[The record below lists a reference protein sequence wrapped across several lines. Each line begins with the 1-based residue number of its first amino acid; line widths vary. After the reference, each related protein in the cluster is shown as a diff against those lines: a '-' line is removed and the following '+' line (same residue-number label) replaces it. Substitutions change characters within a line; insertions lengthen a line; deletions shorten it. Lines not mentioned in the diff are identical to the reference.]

1 MLRHSILALGLL
13 TSFTQAQPVAVQS
26 APSGHAYKVA
36 FWYLADQPVSSL
48 KYQVYDVAKGQY
60 DAKAVD
66 RWSRDILDHH
76 PEYGAYIREIST
88 EGQPGATEA
97 ERLDAAIATEKGRW
111 ASLQRESSKPI
122 PRITNLSPVRPGLP
136 GSRML
141 QGSRMGLDWPALG
154 SSGEMSNLP
163 TSPFPYPYRLGP
175 R

>member
-1 MLRHSILALGLL
+1 MVRHSILALGLL
-13 TSFTQAQPVAVQS
+13 TSIAQAQP
-26 APSGHAYKVA
+26 APTPPTGQAYKVA
-36 FWYLADQPVSSL
+36 FWYLSDQPVSSL

-66 RWSRDILDHH
+66 RWSREILDHH
-76 PEYGAYIREIST
+76 PEYGAYIRDIST

-122 PRITNLSPVRPGLP
+122 PRIISLSPVRPGLQ

-141 QGSRMGLDWPALG
+141 QMNRMGLDWPALG
-154 SSGEMSNLP
+154 SSGAMSNLP